1 MGYHVWRRATGD
13 YIGIEAADQGIEAAR
28 RRLGSLVH
36 EPGLAD
42 LSEIDRTFLAAMAL
56 DDGPSQMGDVIA
68 RMGVS
73 HQYGNVYRSRLIE
86 AEMIHSVGHG
96 RVDLALPYLREYL
109 RDHAVTLGL
118 TDPTTPGVDPA

>member
-1 MGYHVWRRATGD
+1 
-13 YIGIEAADQGIEAAR
+13 
-28 RRLGSLVH
+28 
-36 EPGLAD
+36 
-42 LSEIDRTFLAAMAL
+42 MAL

-73 HQYGNVYRSRLIE
+73 NQYGNVYRSRLIE